1 MLREASFAAAAA
13 MCLAGTASAQTTPGA
28 TNQSVPAEIA
38 LPTVE
43 VVAATPLLGSGVDR
57 DKVPA
62 QTQVFTS
69 RDITRDGNAD
79 ALRAL
84 NEEASGVAL
93 GAASGNPFQPSLFY
107 HGFQASPLQGVP
119 QGLAVYVN
127 GARFNQSFGD
137 TVDWDLIPDL
147 AIDRMDLVGSNPVF
161 GLNALGGALSV
172 QLKNGFT
179 YHGVEIDVLGGSF
192 GKYQGELQY
201 GVQSGNVALYV
212 AASGLQEGGW
222 RDVQSSQLRN
232 FYGDLGWRGE
242 RGEVHVNVTAANNRL
257 NQPGATPIQQLTVDP
272 AAVFTAPNLVTNHY
286 THVNLSSNYS
296 ISDETSLQGNAY
308 YQYFLQK
315 VYNGNVTDFAP
326 CDDNPGFLCQANGG
340 FATDRAG
347 MPIPDFL
354 NGGPYS
360 NLDQQSTNT
369 NGYGAAIQLTNRTPL
384 FDRPNQLVVGLG
396 FDGGQT
402 LFSASSQIGG
412 YSVSSSLFAGPGIV
426 VDQADGSIVPVRVAI
441 SNGYYGAFFT
451 DIYDLTPVLSAN
463 LAGRFNLAQIN
474 LNDKETR
481 SLTGDH
487 TYSRFNPSG
496 GLTWKVRPDLS
507 LYAGYAEAN
516 RAPTPAEL
524 SCASAA
530 SPCSLANFFVGD
542 PNLQQVVAHTVEA
555 GVRGHFEPFSGA
567 TLSSEL
573 AFYHTI
579 LDNDIQAVNSELQG
593 RSFFRNVGSTLRQ
606 GVDLKLQLKKDRL
619 LAWATYSYIDAAFLT
634 GFTASSQNNP
644 GADADG
650 NIQIR
655 SGDRL
660 PGIPANLFKLGVDY
674 KATDEW
680 TVGGAGIVAS
690 GQFLFAD
697 AANLLPK
704 IPPYFA
710 LNLHTSYQVTK
721 NIQLFALLENAFNAT
736 YYTFGTLSPTSSVP
750 VPQAPGATNPRAYS
764 PAAPIAVTAGV
775 RLTF

>member
-1 MLREASFAAAAA
+1 MLREASLTAAAA
-13 MCLAGTASAQTTPGA
+13 MCLVGTAAAQTTPEPA
-28 TNQSVPAEIA
+28 NQSVPAEIT

-43 VVAATPLLGSGVDR
+43 VVGATPLLGSGVDR

-62 QTQVFTS
+62 QTQVLTS

-84 NEEASGVAL
+84 NEEAAGVSL

-127 GARFNQSFGD
+127 GARFNQPFGD

-147 AIDRMDLVGSNPVF
+147 AIDRMELVGSNPVF

-172 QLKNGFT
+172 QMKNGFT
-179 YHGVEIDVLGGSF
+179 YHGTEIDLLGGSLA
-192 GKYQGELQY
+192 KYQGEFQC
-201 GVQSGNVALYV
+201 GVEIGNVAAYV
-212 AASGLQEGGW
+212 AANGLQEGGW

-242 RGEVHVNVTAANNRL
+242 RGEVHVNVTAADNRL
-257 NQPGATPIQQLTVDP
+257 NQPGATPIQQLAANQ

-286 THVNLSSNYS
+286 SHVNLSGNYN
-296 ISDETSLQGNAY
+296 ISDQTSLQGNVY
-308 YQYFLQK
+308 YSYFLQK
-315 VYNGNVTDFAP
+315 VYNGDATDITP
-326 CDDNPGFLCQANGG
+326 CDDDPGFLCAAPDV

-347 MPIPDFL
+347 VPIPNFL
-354 NGGPYS
+354 NGGPYL

-369 NGYGAAIQLTNRTPL
+369 NGYGTAFQVTNRTPL
-384 FDRPNQLVVGLG
+384 FDRSNHLVVGFS
-396 FDGGQT
+396 FDGAQT
-402 LFSASSQIGG
+402 LFSASTQIGG
-412 YSVSSSLFAGPGIV
+412 LAVAESTFAGPGIV
-426 VDQADGSIVPVRVAI
+426 VDQPDGSIAPVRVAI

-451 DIYDLTPVLSAN
+451 DTYDLTSVLSAN
-463 LAGRFNLAQIN
+463 VAGRFNLAQIN
-474 LNDKETR
+474 LTDRESG
-481 SLTGDH
+481 SLTGNH
-487 TYSRFNPSG
+487 TYSRFNPSA
-496 GLTWKVRPDLS
+496 GLTWKVRPDLA
-507 LYAGYAEAN
+507 LYASYAEAN

-542 PNLQQVVAHTVEA
+542 PDLQQVVAHTVEA
-555 GVRGHFEPFSGA
+555 GVRGQIAPFSGG
-567 TLSSEL
+567 TLSSDL
-573 AFYHTI
+573 AFYHTT
-579 LDNDIQAVNSELQG
+579 LDNDIQAVNSEIQG

-606 GVDLKLQLKKDRL
+606 GIDLKLQLKTDRL
-619 LAWATYSYIDAAFLT
+619 LAWAAYSYTNAAFLT
-634 GFTASSQNNP
+634 GFTASSENNP

-650 NIQIR
+650 NIRIR

-660 PGIPANLFKLGVDY
+660 PGIPANLFKFGVDY

-680 TVGGAGIVAS
+680 TVGGTGIVAS
-690 GQFLFAD
+690 GQFLFGD
-697 AANLLPK
+697 EANLLPK
-704 IPPYFA
+704 TPPYFA

-721 NIQLFALLENAFNAT
+721 NFQLFALLENVFNAT

-750 VPQAPGATNPRAYS
+750 IIQAPGATNPRAYA
-764 PAAPIAVTAGV
+764 PAAPIAITVGA